1 MKILGIDPGL
11 NKTGWGV
18 IRAQGSSLSYL
29 AGGTISVP
37 SKLPMAERLFGL
49 QKQLDEIVKTHMPD
63 SVGIEEVFVNSN
75 ARTSLILGQARGVAM
90 LVPAMNG
97 IDVSEYT
104 PSRVKQSVV
113 GTGSA
118 SKEQV
123 QHMVKMLLP
132 TAQFKTL
139 DTADALAIAITHAH
153 TLQSQMYLKKS
164 A

>member
-11 NKTGWGV
+11 NNMGWGV

-29 AGGTISVP
+29 AGGTVKVSP
-37 SKLPMAERLFGL
+37 KLPMAERLLGL
-49 QKQLDEIVKTHMPD
+49 QKALDEIVKEHMPD

-90 LVPAMNG
+90 LVPAMHG
-97 IDVSEYT
+97 IGVDEYT
-104 PSRVKQSVV
+104 PSKVKQSVV
-113 GTGSA
+113 GTGKA

-153 TLQSQMYLKKS
+153 TMQNQILLKKS

>member
-1 MKILGIDPGL
+1 M
-11 NKTGWGV
+11 GWGV

-29 AGGTISVP
+29 AGGTVKVAP
-37 SKLPMAERLFGL
+37 KLPMAERLLGL
-49 QKQLDEIVKTHMPD
+49 QKALDEIVKEHMPD

-90 LVPAMNG
+90 LVPAMHG

-104 PSRVKQSVV
+104 PSKVKQSIV
-113 GTGSA
+113 GTGKA

-153 TLQSQMYLKKS
+153 TMQNQILLKKS